1 MARRLLFL
9 ATGTA
14 VRSLFLIAAV
24 IAATVLGGAGAAAGQ
39 ARRVAPAQPAQGQGT
54 SAGLQVAT
62 DRAYLGVSRL
72 LTQRSQRAAA
82 KRTLHSTYT
91 AQLAE
96 LDRLKQSKASWRR
109 DRQIR
114 AKKAESQ
121 ATAGRLSRVDAE
133 LRAFDAQLKVQRQ
146 ALAVAVSR
154 ELGLTTI
161 SATRRAGLVKMRND
175 VMAALRPRA
184 RKIILP
190 DDSLDELADPDELS
204 EQIALIAQAEKELSQ
219 ERQVLRQ
226 REDRYTRWAV
236 LREQRERAGQMSD
249 LDDDQVRRSTG
260 RSGRA
265 GRDTGGASPNG
276 DSAAEEDGDSPGAGG
291 GDGPPDDQGDASSP
305 PPSGP
310 DSSFDVSSVVLADVV
325 DSTTIDALKR
335 AGRSSNPR
343 SRADAAARARKQVE
357 QRLERLKRS
366 RALIQ
371 NHLNK
376 LRSQ

>member
-1 MARRLLFL
+1 MSPANS
-9 ATGTA
+9 GDQIA
-14 VRSLFLIAAV
+14 VRSPLLIAAV
-24 IAATVLGGAGAAAGQ
+24 LAATGLAGAEVSAGPV
-39 ARRVAPAQPAQGQGT
+39 RRVAQAAPPTATA
-54 SAGLQVAT
+54 AGRQVAT
-62 DRAYLGVSRL
+62 DRARAGVARL
-72 LTQRSQRAAA
+72 LAQRDQRVVA
-82 KRTLHSTYT
+82 KRGLQSTYA

-133 LRAFDAQLKVQRQ
+133 IRVLDAQLKVQRQ
-146 ALAVAVSR
+146 SLLAAIAR
-154 ELGLTTI
+154 ELADGALGP
-161 SATRRAGLVKMRND
+161 TRRAALEKLRGQVA
-175 VMAALRPRA
+175 AALRPRA

-204 EQIALIAQAEKELSQ
+204 EQIALIAQAEKELAH

-226 REDRYTRWAV
+226 REDRYGRWAV
-236 LREQRERAGQMSD
+236 LREQRERAGQMRD
-249 LDDDQVRRSTG
+249 IDDDQVRRSTG
-260 RSGRA
+260 RTGQS
-265 GRDTGGASPNG
+265 GRDTGGGSGGGSLEEN
-276 DSAAEEDGDSPGAGG
+276 DDAASPGAGSE
-291 GDGPPDDQGDASSP
+291 GPPDDAGDSDSP
-305 PPSGP
+305 PPSEP
-310 DSSFDVSSVVLADVV
+310 DASFDASSVVLADVV
-325 DSTTIDALKR
+325 DSSTIDALKR

-343 SRADAAARARKQVE
+343 ARAAAAQRARKQVE
-357 QRLERLKRS
+357 QRLERLKKS

>member
-1 MARRLLFL
+1 MGPANSGSHPLVSNRLAIAL
-9 ATGTA
+9 A
-14 VRSLFLIAAV
+14 LAAQ
-24 IAATVLGGAGAAAGQ
+24 VLGVSGALAGG
-39 ARRVAPAQPAQGQGT
+39 ARRVAQAQPPAQAQGT
-54 SAGLQVAT
+54 AAGRQVAT
-62 DRAYLGVSRL
+62 DRAFLGVSRL
-72 LTQRSQRAAA
+72 LAQRNQRVVE
-82 KRTLHSTYT
+82 KRSLSTTYA

-121 ATAGRLSRVDAE
+121 ATGARLSRVDAE
-133 LRAFDAQLKVQRQ
+133 LRALDAQLKVQRQ
-146 ALAVAVSR
+146 SLVVAISR
-154 ELGLTTI
+154 ELGLATI
-161 SATRRAGLVKMRND
+161 SAPRRAALVKMRSD
-175 VMAALRPRA
+175 VMAVLRPRA
-184 RKIILP
+184 RAIILP
-190 DDSLDELADPDELS
+190 DDSLDELADPDDLA
-204 EQIALIAQAEKELSQ
+204 EQVALIAQAEKELGQ

-226 REDRYTRWAV
+226 REQRYTRWAM

-260 RSGRA
+260 RTGKA
-265 GRDTGGASPNG
+265 GREGGGSGGGSTSDDEG
-276 DSAAEEDGDSPGAGG
+276 DSASPGAGG
-291 GDGPPDDQGDASSP
+291 SDAPTEDPGDASSP

-310 DSSFDVSSVVLADVV
+310 DSGFETSSVVLADVV
-325 DSTTIDALKR
+325 DSSTIDALKR

-343 SRADAAARARKQVE
+343 ARADAAARARKQVE

-371 NHLNK
+371 HHLDK

>member
-1 MARRLLFL
+1 
-9 ATGTA
+9 
-14 VRSLFLIAAV
+14 VRSLILTAAV
-24 IAATVLGGAGAAAGQ
+24 IAATVVGGAGAAAGP
-39 ARRVAPAQPAQGQGT
+39 ARRVAQAQPVQGQGT
-54 SAGLQVAT
+54 SASLQVAT

-82 KRTLHSTYT
+82 KRTLQSTYT

-146 ALAVAVSR
+146 TLAVAVSR
-154 ELGLTTI
+154 ELGL
-161 SATRRAGLVKMRND
+161 ATLSGARRAALVKMRSD
-175 VMAALRPRA
+175 VMTALRPRA

-265 GRDTGGASPNG
+265 GREGGGASANG
-276 DSAAEEDGDSPGAGG
+276 DSTAEDDGDGASPGAGG
-291 GDGPPDDQGDASSP
+291 GDGPPDDQGDASP

>member
-1 MARRLLFL
+1 M
-9 ATGTA
+9 
-14 VRSLFLIAAV
+14 RSLFLIAAV
-24 IAATVLGGAGAAAGQ
+24 IAATVLGGAGAAAGP
-39 ARRVAPAQPAQGQGT
+39 ARRVAQAQPVQGQAT
-54 SAGLQVAT
+54 PAGLQVAT
-62 DRAYLGVSRL
+62 DRAFLGVSRL
-72 LTQRSQRAAA
+72 MTQRSQRAAA
-82 KRTLHSTYT
+82 KRSLQSTYT
-91 AQLAE
+91 TQLAE

-114 AKKAESQ
+114 GKKAESQ

-133 LRAFDAQLKVQRQ
+133 LRALDAQLKVQRQ
-146 ALAVAVSR
+146 ALVVAISR
-154 ELGLTTI
+154 ELGLATI
-161 SATRRAGLVKMRND
+161 SAARRAALVKMRGD
-175 VMAALRPRA
+175 VTAALRPRA

-190 DDSLDELADPDELS
+190 DESLDELADPEDLS

-265 GRDTGGASPNG
+265 GRESGGGASG
-276 DSAAEEDGDSPGAGG
+276 DSAAEDNGDSASPGAGG
-291 GDGPPDDQGDASSP
+291 SDGPPDDSGDPSP

-310 DSSFDVSSVVLADVV
+310 DASFDVSSVVLADVV

-343 SRADAAARARKQVE
+343 ARAEAAARARKQVE
-357 QRLERLKRS
+357 QRLERLKKS